1 MESSFPRPSPK
12 AADRAALPSWAI
24 CATDSRM
31 LRELCG
37 DDSPHRVRSRV
48 QTAPWDERDK
58 ALLSRPSTA
67 ERSSNGRESTA
78 PYRPPA
84 AGSRA
89 GCRPG
94 PRAGDTGTGS
104 AEASG
109 RVMRR
114 RGGTGTGAG
123 QTSAVQ
129 RTTGRPALP
138 PGRAPRLSLERQ
150 ARGPCPAEASCCGL
164 QSRRPDSSRPAVGA
178 ASNLR
183 NLRRPVILILAPRAW
198 CSCVPVNPA
207 PKQFAAGPGCITSAA
222 TSPKGGG
229 GGSRTGACA
238 QGSVDSRAAFVPP
251 ATEEP
256 EIAAG
261 WYHIRGLC
269 PRMKLLEYVDCTWY
283 RVEIF
288 HNSRPCTLETWQ
300 CCFYSF
306 L

>member
-12 AADRAALPSWAI
+12 AADRAALSLDYDHRATLGSARVRCAGAALAGTSGMFWQPSWAI

-94 PRAGDTGTGS
+94 PRAGDAGTGS

-150 ARGPCPAEASCCGL
+150 ARGPVR
-164 QSRRPDSSRPAVGA
+164 RRPAAA
-178 ASNLR
+178 ASRAGALTR
-183 NLRRPVILILAPRAW
+183 LAPR
-198 CSCVPVNPA
+198 
-207 PKQFAAGPGCITSAA
+207 SA
-222 TSPKGGG
+222 
-229 GGSRTGACA
+229 
-238 QGSVDSRAAFVPP
+238 
-251 ATEEP
+251 
-256 EIAAG
+256 
-261 WYHIRGLC
+261 
-269 PRMKLLEYVDCTWY
+269 LLL
-283 RVEIF
+283 I
-288 HNSRPCTLETWQ
+288 
-300 CCFYSF
+300 
-306 L
+306 